1 MDEAVRTRT
10 AAKSRLTR
18 SANKLKELLDD
29 DVIDFVQI
37 SEEKSEFEIRL
48 KSYDD
53 AQRAV
58 ELLITDDL
66 ELEASIETSEDFRE
80 EKRSTFIEV
89 QRTLET
95 KAELTSSTSSVHEDI
110 PPVQPRREKVNARL
124 PKIELP
130 RFRGDPSNW
139 QPFWDKFLAIVDGS
153 DLSPVNK
160 FSYLQSLL
168 QDEALAC
175 VAGFSLTDDNYESA
189 KALLQKRFGS
199 KEKIIF
205 SHIQKLL
212 SISQSKSNNLWSLY
226 DQVQASVRSL
236 ENLGIRGD
244 TYGVIL
250 TPMILH
256 QLPSHI
262 RLEWARSSED
272 KEGNLDFLLEFLFG
286 EIQRRERSQVF
297 SGESQQVLKEK
308 RKTVQTVSSLVVN
321 EQTKIKCAFCYRNHY
336 SDKCELISG
345 LSHEQRKEKVKAL
358 RLCFKCLGGHTAKNC
373 DKKCYY
379 CKGPHHSVLHIHNGR
394 KQSVDGSSPADL
406 STVNSSKH
414 PDQVNMF
421 VAASDSS
428 SFRGGADSGD
438 TTPGILYSH
447 SGTFN
452 TLMQI
457 VQTKIGEQKV
467 TVLFDSGS
475 DRSFVK
481 SSTAAK
487 LGLQPVKK
495 ECLSLSSFGGYEQS
509 NNDCNVFSLKIGNTD
524 LKLLGIQ
531 RITAPLYRAAVPKNI
546 VDIIGKI
553 PVRENLAKDNVL
565 HVDILIGL
573 DFYWE
578 MIINGSTKIIETTS
592 LVAQESKLGW
602 FVSGSYNVSKA
613 NKEVTALFCNSNV
626 EPSECTI
633 RKCWELDSIG
643 IDGEESNELLG
654 SKVLNDF
661 TKEIKMNGDR
671 YQVGLPWKSE
681 AHKEMLVN
689 NICIAQKRLAS
700 LTLKLNSNPGLRDRY
715 NAVFDDLEGQGII
728 EEVSL
733 NEPNVNPVFYLPHR
747 PIVRES
753 SQTTKVRPVFDGSV
767 KSLSGVSLNDCLDVG
782 PKLIPDLLKVLLRF
796 RRWQFGLTADITKA
810 FLQIE
815 LRPEDRD
822 VHRFLLN
829 KNEKVRHM
837 RFTRVTFGNSA
848 SPFLLNATIKFHLSK
863 FEEDKTIRE
872 LKQNLYVDDWLSG
885 ADDEKELMEMM
896 VKSEQILKEGSFPL
910 TKWASNSPQVRE
922 KLKRLSECDQKET
935 QKVLGMVWNTAADCF
950 LFETCHEVSGLL
962 FTKRKLLGLIARQ
975 FDPLGLL
982 TPYTV
987 SLKILFQDV
996 WRAGHDWDT
1005 PLPDDVQDEI
1015 EGWVEGLGKI
1025 NKWNIPRRITRQSWT
1040 GQKNSEL
1047 AVFVDASEKAYGCCI
1062 YMKTFNENGP
1072 YVTLVTSKVRVAPL
1086 KRVTLPR
1093 LELLSALLGARLLNF
1108 VISALELPEDIPYTC
1123 WTDSK
1128 IAEGWIKGESSRW
1141 KQFIRNRVVEI
1152 QNLTSPSCW
1161 KHVPGKENP
1170 ADLLTRGVTS
1180 NLLTQ
1185 SDLWLH
1191 GPHWLLFYTSQPAV
1205 GTMLQDFADDEEMVF
1220 EERLSTVPVCSLA
1233 PQMTT
1238 LVDYERFSSFGKLVR
1253 VIALVLKF
1261 IRKLKKYPSPTGKSF
1276 ALDENIGNARKVLLK
1291 DIQGRFYS
1299 SEIKDLKVNGTVG
1312 RNSSLLSLS
1321 PFLDSEGIIRIRGR
1335 LGHDPSLLYDEK
1347 HPVVM
1352 PKCHASYLLV
1362 RSQHELMKHV
1372 GVGTLVSALRN
1383 EYWIVSVRTLAKK
1396 VLGRCIQCRRH
1407 DSRAMDQV
1415 TAPLPKDR
1423 LTQAPP
1429 FSVIGIDHAG
1439 PLYCCDT
1446 GEEKLYILLFTCAV
1460 TRAVH
1465 LELVSSLNLE
1475 DFLLAFRRFVSR
1487 RALPSIV
1494 YSDNAKTFKAASLL
1508 IQKQFSH
1515 VTIHWKFI
1523 CPLSPSWGGWW
1534 ERLVRSVKSCLRKSV
1549 GRKSLNRIEL
1559 ETTLQEVEACIN
1571 SRPLTQLDELGTT
1584 LSPSH
1589 FLIGRGTPLTSHE
1602 LETFQQVVNLS
1613 AKKEYENSIT
1623 DKFWELWK
1631 RDYIRN
1637 LPPLKSKKINNRLK
1651 INSVVLIRDQNL
1663 QKMAWPLGVVT
1674 KLHRGLDGLVR
1685 AVEIK
1690 TAKGTFTRSIQHL
1703 TLLEI
1708 DHLDSSGNEESPFP
1722 LDPSPD
1728 PKNNSSDNLDPD
1740 RLKPDGDYVT
1750 QKSSFSTSRFG
1761 RKVKQRDILDL

>member
-18 SANKLKELLDD
+18 STNKLKELLDVE
-29 DVIDFVQI
+29 VIDFVKLR
-37 SEEKSEFEIRL
+37 EENTEFEIKL

-58 ELLITDDL
+58 ELLISDDE

-80 EKRSTFIEV
+80 EKRLTFIEV

-95 KAELTSSTSSVHEDI
+95 KAELTSSNSSVQEDT
-110 PPVQPRREKVNARL
+110 PPIQIRREKVNARL

-130 RFRGDPSNW
+130 KFRGDPSNW
-139 QPFWDKFLAIVDGS
+139 QPFWDKFLAIVDES
-153 DLSPVNK
+153 DMSPVNK

-175 VAGFSLTDDNYESA
+175 VAGLSLTDDNYESA
-189 KALLQKRFGS
+189 KVLLQKRFGR

-212 SISQSKSNNLWSLY
+212 SISQNKSNNLWSLY

-236 ENLGIRGD
+236 ENLGIQGD
-244 TYGVIL
+244 TYGVLL

-262 RLEWARSSED
+262 RLEWARSGEE
-272 KEGNLDFLLEFLFG
+272 KEGDLEFLLEFLFG

-297 SGESQQVLKEK
+297 SGENQQVLKEK
-308 RKTVQTVSSLVVN
+308 RKSVQTAASLVAN
-321 EQTKIKCAFCYRNHY
+321 EQSKIKCAFCHRNHY

-345 LSHEQRKEKVKAL
+345 LSHEQRRDKVKAL
-358 RLCFKCLGGHTAKNC
+358 RLCFKCLGSHTARDC
-373 DKKCYY
+373 DKKCYF
-379 CKGPHHSVLHIHNGR
+379 CKGPHHSVLHIHNDR
-394 KQSVDGSSPADL
+394 KHSVDGSLSADL
-406 STVNSSKH
+406 STVNSHKH
-414 PDQVNMF
+414 PGQVNLS
-421 VAASDSS
+421 VAASGSS
-428 SFRGGADSGD
+428 SIRGGADSGD
-438 TTPGILYSH
+438 TTPGTLYSH

-452 TLMQI
+452 TLMQV
-457 VQTKIGEQKV
+457 VQTKIGGQNV
-467 TVLFDSGS
+467 NVLFDSGS

-495 ECLSLSSFGGYEQS
+495 ECLSLSSFGGHKQS
-509 NNDCNVFSLKIGNTD
+509 DNECNVFSLQIGNTD

-531 RITAPLYRAAVPKNI
+531 KITSPLYRAAVPKDI
-546 VDIIGKI
+546 VDMISKI

-578 MIINGSTKIIETTS
+578 MISNGSTKMIESTG
-592 LVAQESKLGW
+592 LVAQESQFGW
-602 FVSGSYNVSKA
+602 FVSGSYNVSKP
-613 NKEVTALFCNSNV
+613 NKAVTALFCNSNV
-626 EPSECTI
+626 EPSESTI

-643 IDGEESNELLG
+643 IDGEETSELVG

-661 TKEIKMNGDR
+661 TKEIKMKGDR
-671 YQVGLPWKSE
+671 YQVGLPWKSDT
-681 AHKEMLVN
+681 HKEMLVN
-689 NICIAQKRLAS
+689 NICVAQKRLES
-700 LTLKLNSNPGLRDRY
+700 LTRKLNLNPSLRDRY
-715 NAVFDDLEGQGII
+715 YAVFDDLEGQGMI

-733 NEPNVNPVFYLPHR
+733 NEPTENPVFYLPHR
-747 PIVRES
+747 PVVRES
-753 SQTTKVRPVFDGSV
+753 SQTSKVRPVFDGSV
-767 KSLSGVSLNDCLDVG
+767 KSLSGVSLNDCLDAG

-848 SPFLLNATIKFHLSK
+848 SPFLLNATIKLHLSK

-896 VKSEQILKEGSFPL
+896 VKAEQVLKEASFPL
-910 TKWASNSPQVRE
+910 TKWTSNSPQVRE
-922 KLKRLSECDQKET
+922 RLKRLSECDQKET

-950 LFETCHEVSGLL
+950 LFETYHEVNGLL

-987 SLKILFQDV
+987 SLKILFQEV

-1025 NKWNIPRRITRQSWT
+1025 NKWKIPRRITRQSWT
-1040 GQKNSEL
+1040 GQENSEL
-1047 AVFVDASEKAYGCCI
+1047 VVFVDASEKAYGCCI
-1062 YMKTFNENGP
+1062 YLKTFDENGP

-1086 KRVTLPR
+1086 KKVTLPR
-1093 LELLSALLGARLLNF
+1093 LELLSALLGARLLKF

-1141 KQFIRNRVVEI
+1141 KQFVRNRVVEI
-1152 QNLTSPSCW
+1152 QSLTSPSCW

-1180 NLLTQ
+1180 TLLTQ
-1185 SDLWLH
+1185 SDLWLY
-1191 GPHWLLFYTSQPAV
+1191 GPPWLLLYTSLPAID
-1205 GTMLQDFADDEEMVF
+1205 TLLQDFADDEDLVCK
-1220 EERLSTVPVCSLA
+1220 ERLTTVPVCSLA

-1238 LVDYERFSSFGKLVR
+1238 LVDYGRFSSFGKLIR
-1253 VIALVLKF
+1253 VIALVLTF
-1261 IRKLKKYPSPTGKSF
+1261 VRKLKKSPSPTGKSL
-1276 ALDENIGNARKVLLK
+1276 ALNEMMCNARKVLLK
-1291 DIQGRFYS
+1291 DIQGRYYS
-1299 SEIKDLKVNGTVG
+1299 SEIQDLKVNGVVS
-1312 RNSSLLSLS
+1312 RHSSLLSLS

-1335 LGHDPSLLYDEK
+1335 LEHDPSLLYDEK

-1352 PKCHASYLLV
+1352 PKCHVSYILV
-1362 RSQHELMKHV
+1362 RYQHELMKHV
-1372 GVGTLVSALRN
+1372 GVGTLVSSLRN
-1383 EYWIVSVRTLAKK
+1383 EYWIISVRTLAKK

-1423 LTQAPP
+1423 LTKAPP
-1429 FSVIGIDHAG
+1429 FSVTGIDHAG

-1446 GEEKLYILLFTCAV
+1446 GGEKLYILLFTCAV

-1465 LELVSSLNLE
+1465 LELVSSLNLD
-1475 DFLLAFRRFVSR
+1475 DFLLAFRRFISR

-1494 YSDNAKTFKAASLL
+1494 YSDNAKTFQAASSLL
-1508 IQKQFSH
+1508 QKQFSH
-1515 VTIHWKFI
+1515 MTIHWKFI
-1523 CPLSPSWGGWW
+1523 CPLSPTWGGWW

-1549 GRKSLNRIEL
+1549 GRKSLTRIEL
-1559 ETTLQEVEACIN
+1559 ETTLHEVEACIN

-1589 FLIGRGTPLTSHE
+1589 FLIGRGTPLTSPE
-1602 LETFQQVVNLS
+1602 LESFLQVVNLS

-1651 INSVVLIRDQNL
+1651 MNSVVLIRDQNL

-1685 AVEIK
+1685 AVDIK
-1690 TAKGTFTRSIQHL
+1690 TAKGIFTRSIQHL

-1708 DHLDSSGNEESPFP
+1708 DNLDSSNNEESPFP
-1722 LDPSPD
+1722 LDTSLD
-1728 PKNNSSDNLDPD
+1728 SKNNFSANFDSD
-1740 RLKPDGDYVT
+1740 RIKPGKDDVT
-1750 QKSSFSTSRFG
+1750 RESSFSTSRFG
-1761 RKVKQRDILDL
+1761 RKVRQRDILDL